1 MNQLHKC
8 FQNKHYPNLKEYIS
22 QFGNINKY
30 GGLCAYAI
38 PGVHPDHWEEISFA
52 EYAAV
57 ATPEALFLIDFIN
70 NHKRLPNFIEAHIS
84 YEHRK
89 LNENFRSNSR

>member
-8 FQNKHYPNLKEYIS
+8 FQNKHYPNLKEYVS
-22 QFGNINKY
+22 EFGNINK
-30 GGLCAYAI
+30 GGSLCSYAL
-38 PGVHPDHWEEISFA
+38 PGANLDHWEEISFA
-52 EYAAV
+52 EFAA
-57 ATPEALFLIDFIN
+57 AAAPEALVLIDFIN
-70 NHKRLPNFIEAHIS
+70 AHKRLPNFIAAHIS